1 MLTLDDSQLYY
12 LHDPMCSWCWGFSPT
27 WNKVKEALED
37 KVKVTY
43 LLGGLALDNDEDMT
57 LQTQNYVQSNWRRIE
72 EKIPGTKFNYDFW
85 IKCKPRRST
94 YPACRAVI
102 SARIQNPDCETSM
115 IRAIQKC
122 YYLDA
127 QNPSNEDVL
136 VSLAIELGLDAE
148 KFQLDLRSEKV
159 NKMLLAEISLAKSL
173 GMSRMPSLSL
183 QTGRGLRAISIDF
196 LDPDY
201 IVGQIIS

>member
-57 LQTQNYVQSNWRRIE
+57 LQTQDYVQSNWRRIE

-102 SARIQNPDCETSM
+102 SARIQNSDCETSM

-122 YYLDA
+122 YYINV

>member
-159 NKMLLAEISLAKSL
+159 NKMLFAEISLAKSL

>member
-1 MLTLDDSQLYY
+1 MTLDDSQLYY

-115 IRAIQKC
+115 ISAIQKC
-122 YYLDA
+122 YYLNA
-127 QNPSNEDVL
+127 QNPSEEDVL

-159 NKMLLAEISLAKSL
+159 NKMLFAEISLAKSL

>member
-1 MLTLDDSQLYY
+1 MTLDDSQLYY
-12 LHDPMCSWCWGFSPT
+12 LHDPMCSWCWGFAPT

-173 GMSRMPSLSL
+173 GMNRMPSLSL
-183 QTGRGLRAISIDF
+183 QTGLELRTISIDF

>member
-1 MLTLDDSQLYY
+1 LTLDDSQLYY

-148 KFQLDLRSEKV
+148 KFQLDLRSKKV

-173 GMSRMPSLSL
+173 GMNRMPSLSL
-183 QTGRGLRAISIDF
+183 QTGLELRAISIDF
-196 LDPDY
+196 IDPDY

>member
-1 MLTLDDSQLYY
+1 MTLDDAQLYY
-12 LHDPMCSWCWGFSPT
+12 LHDPMCSWCWGFAPT

-102 SARIQNPDCETSM
+102 AARIQSPEFEVPM
-115 IRAIQKC
+115 ISAIQKC

-127 QNPSNEDVL
+127 QNPSDELVL
-136 VSLAIELGLDAE
+136 VTLAEELGLDAK
-148 KFQLDLRSEKV
+148 KFILDLRSEKV
-159 NKMLLAEISLAKSL
+159 SKTLLAEISLAKTK

-183 QTGRGLRAISIDF
+183 QNGGELKAITIDF

-201 IVGQIIS
+201 IIAQIIS

>member
-1 MLTLDDSQLYY
+1 MTLDDAQLYY

-115 IRAIQKC
+115 ISAIQKC
-122 YYLDA
+122 YYINV

-159 NKMLLAEISLAKSL
+159 NKMLLDEISLAKSL

>member
-1 MLTLDDSQLYY
+1 M
-12 LHDPMCSWCWGFSPT
+12 
-27 WNKVKEALED
+27 
-37 KVKVTY
+37 
-43 LLGGLALDNDEDMT
+43 LGGLAPDSDEDMP
-57 LQTQNYVQSNWRRIE
+57 LQTRDYVQSNWRRIE
-72 EKIPGTKFNYDFW
+72 ETIPGTKFNYDFW

-183 QTGRGLRAISIDF
+183 QTGRELKAISIDF
-196 LDPDY
+196 LDPNY
-201 IVGQIIS
+201 IVEQIIS

>member
-1 MLTLDDSQLYY
+1 
-12 LHDPMCSWCWGFSPT
+12 MCSWCWGFSPT
-27 WNKVKEALED
+27 WNKVKEALEDKD

-159 NKMLLAEISLAKSL
+159 NKMLFAEISLAKSL

>member
-1 MLTLDDSQLYY
+1 
-12 LHDPMCSWCWGFSPT
+12 MCSWCWGFSPT